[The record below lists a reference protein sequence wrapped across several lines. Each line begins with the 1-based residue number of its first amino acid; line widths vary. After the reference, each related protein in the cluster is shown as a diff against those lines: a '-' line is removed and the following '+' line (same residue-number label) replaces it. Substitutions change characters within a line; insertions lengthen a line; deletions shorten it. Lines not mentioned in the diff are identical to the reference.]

1 MAEKKRLLVLA
12 STYPRWQDDPEP
24 GFVYELSKRLTD
36 AFEVTVLCPHA
47 AGAKTRERMDGVDVR
62 RYRYASASLETLVNN
77 GGINGNLKK
86 SPWKWLLVPGFLL
99 SQWWHTLWLIRRLK
113 PDVVH
118 SHWIIPQG
126 LVLCMARLFTARVP
140 FVLTSHGADLFTLK
154 GGLMAGLKA
163 KILSRAAFVTVVS
176 EPMRQ
181 QALRLG
187 VPEDRVAVM
196 PMGVDFEKFTPS
208 ADVAR
213 NPNEILFVGRLVEKK
228 GLSYLIRALERV
240 RHEIP
245 DVRLTVI
252 GFGPEEPALRKLSA
266 DLDLDRHVDF
276 IGPKP
281 HSELISHYR
290 RAALF
295 VAPFVEAA
303 DGDQEGLGLVTIEAI
318 ACGCKV
324 LVGDVAAVKDLP
336 IMTVHSRNT
345 DAFAK
350 TLSATLRASSSEIG
364 KADSHQLFL
373 SMFSWIHVT
382 ARYER
387 VLSQWRAG

>member
-12 STYPRWQDDPEP
+12 STYPRWPDDPEP
-24 GFVYELSKRLTD
+24 GFVHELSKRLTD

-118 SHWIIPQG
+118 AHWIIPQG
-126 LVLCMARLFTARVP
+126 LVLCMARLFTAHVP

-163 KILSRAAFVTVVS
+163 NILSRAAFVTVVS

-187 VPEDRVAVM
+187 VTESRIAVM

-228 GLSYLIRALERV
+228 GLSYLIRALEHV

-252 GFGPEEPALRKLSA
+252 GFGPEEPVLRKLSA
-266 DLDLDRHVDF
+266 QLGLDGHINFL
-276 IGPKP
+276 GPRP
-281 HSELISHYR
+281 HSELISNYR

-318 ACGCKV
+318 ACGCPV
-324 LVGDVAAVKDLP
+324 LAGNVVAVKDLP
-336 IMTVHSRNT
+336 LMTVDSKNT
-345 DAFAK
+345 NAFANK
-350 TLSATLRASSSEIG
+350 LSTILKASSGEAN
-364 KADSHQLFL
+364 KTENRELFL
-373 SMFSWIHVT
+373 SRFSWSHV
-382 ARYER
+382 AEGYER
-387 VLSQWRAG
+387 VLSQKGFG

>member
-24 GFVYELSKRLTD
+24 GFVHELSKRLTD
-36 AFEVTVLCPHA
+36 AFEVAVLSPHA
-47 AGAKTRERMDGVDVR
+47 AGAKARERMDGVDVY
-62 RYRYASASLETLVNN
+62 RYRYAPASLETLVNN

-86 SPWKWLLVPGFLL
+86 SPWKWLLAPGFLL
-99 SQWWHTLWLIRRLK
+99 SQWWHTIRLVRRLK

-118 SHWIIPQG
+118 AHWIIPQG
-126 LVLCMARLFTARVP
+126 LVLCMARLFTAKVP

-163 KILSRAAFVTVVS
+163 NILSRAAFVTVVS

-181 QALRLG
+181 QALCLG

-228 GLSYLIRALERV
+228 GLSYLIRALEHV

-252 GFGPEEPALRKLSA
+252 GFGPEEAALRKLSA
-266 DLDLDRHVDF
+266 ELGLDAHIDF

-281 HSELISHYR
+281 HAELISHYR
-290 RAALF
+290 RASLF

-318 ACGCKV
+318 ACGCPV
-324 LVGDVAAVKDLP
+324 LVGDVAAVNDLSIAP
-336 IMTVHSRNT
+336 VDVKNT
-345 DAFAK
+345 DVFASR
-350 TLSATLRASSSEIG
+350 LVASLRDGFGSSDNLREKMG
-364 KADSHQLFL
+364 KL
-373 SMFSWIHVT
+373 FSWEGV
-382 ARYER
+382 ARNYQSR
-387 VLSQWRAG
+387 MKNI

>member
-24 GFVYELSKRLTD
+24 GFVHELSKRLTD

-47 AGAKTRERMDGVDVR
+47 AAAKTQERMDGVDVR
-62 RYRYASASLETLVNN
+62 RYRYAPAALETLVNN

-86 SPWKWLLVPGFLL
+86 SRWKWILVPGFLL
-99 SQWWHTLWLIRRLK
+99 SQWWHTLRIIRRLK

-118 SHWIIPQG
+118 AHWIVPQG
-126 LVLCMARLFTARVP
+126 LVLCMARLFTAKTP

-154 GGLMAGLKA
+154 GGLMAGLKSR
-163 KILSRAAFVTVVS
+163 ILSRAAFVTVVS

-196 PMGVDFEKFTPS
+196 PMGVDFEKFTLS

-266 DLDLDRHVDF
+266 ELDLDAHIDF

-281 HSELISHYR
+281 HAELISHYR

-318 ACGCKV
+318 ACGCPV

-336 IMTVHSRNT
+336 IATVDSKNT
-345 DAFAK
+345 DAFASR
-350 TLSATLRASSSEIG
+350 LVASLRSSSGSSDNLREKMG
-364 KADSHQLFL
+364 RL
-373 SMFSWIHVT
+373 FSWEGAAKNYKSCIEKI
-382 ARYER
+382 Y
-387 VLSQWRAG
+387 SF

>member
-12 STYPRWQDDPEP
+12 STYPRWPDDPEP
-24 GFVYELSKRLTD
+24 GFVHELSKRLTD

-62 RYRYASASLETLVNN
+62 RYRYAPASLETLVNN

-99 SQWWHTLWLIRRLK
+99 SQWWHTLRLIHRLK

-118 SHWIIPQG
+118 AHWIIPQG
-126 LVLCMARLFTARVP
+126 LVLCMARLFTAKVP

-154 GGLMAGLKA
+154 GGLMARLKA
-163 KILSRAAFVTVVS
+163 NILSRAAFVTVVS

-208 ADVAR
+208 TDAAR

-266 DLDLDRHVDF
+266 ELGLDRHVDF

-318 ACGCKV
+318 ACGCPV
-324 LVGDVAAVKDLP
+324 LVGDVQAVNDVPIYRVDSRDIDRLSAAVLRCLRISENASD
-336 IMTVHSRNT
+336 
-345 DAFAK
+345 
-350 TLSATLRASSSEIG
+350 ATLRSLIECR
-364 KADSHQLFL
+364 
-373 SMFSWIHVT
+373 FSWDSST
-382 ARYER
+382 KRYIDI
-387 VLSQWRAG
+387 LGAGCLP

>member
-24 GFVYELSKRLTD
+24 GFVHELSKRLTD

-47 AGAKTRERMDGVDVR
+47 AGAKINERMDGVDVR
-62 RYRYASASLETLVNN
+62 RYRYAPTALETLVNN

-86 SPWKWLLVPGFLL
+86 SRWKWLLVPGFLL
-99 SQWWHTLWLIRRLK
+99 SQCWHTLRIIRRLK

-118 SHWIIPQG
+118 AHWIIPQG
-126 LVLCMARLFTARVP
+126 LVLCMARLFTAKAP

-154 GGLMAGLKA
+154 GSLMAGLKA
-163 KILSRAAFVTVVS
+163 NILSRAAFVTVVS

-187 VPEDRVAVM
+187 VQEDRVAVM

-228 GLSYLIRALERV
+228 GLSYLVRALERV

-252 GFGPEEPALRKLSA
+252 GFGPEEPALRKLSTELG
-266 DLDLDRHVDF
+266 LDAHIDF

-281 HSELISHYR
+281 HAELIAHYR

-295 VAPFVEAA
+295 VAPFIEAA

-318 ACGCKV
+318 ACGCPV
-324 LVGDVAAVKDLP
+324 LVGDVQAVNDVP
-336 IMTVHSRNT
+336 INRVDCRDVDRLSSAVLRCLRIPGNT
-345 DAFAK
+345 SDD
-350 TLSATLRASSSEIG
+350 TLREFIE
-364 KADSHQLFL
+364 HR
-373 SMFSWIHVT
+373 FSWNYS
-382 ARYER
+382 AKRYIG
-387 VLSQWRAG
+387 VLGSSCLP

>member
-24 GFVYELSKRLTD
+24 GFVHELSKRLTD

-47 AGAKTRERMDGVDVR
+47 AGAKIRERMDGVDVR
-62 RYRYASASLETLVNN
+62 RYRYAPAALETLVNN

-86 SPWKWLLVPGFLL
+86 SRWKWLLVPGFLL
-99 SQWWHTLWLIRRLK
+99 SQWWHTLRLIQRLK
-113 PDVVH
+113 PDMAH
-118 SHWIIPQG
+118 AHWIIPQG
-126 LVLCMARLFTARVP
+126 LVLCMARLFTAKVP

-154 GGLMAGLKA
+154 GGLMARLKA
-163 KILSRAAFVTVVS
+163 NILSRAAFVTVVS

-187 VPEDRVAVM
+187 VTESRVAVM

-208 ADVAR
+208 ADVVR

-245 DVRLTVI
+245 DTRLTVI
-252 GFGPEEPALRKLSA
+252 GFGPEEAALRKLSA
-266 DLDLDRHVDF
+266 ELGLDGHVDF
-276 IGPKP
+276 MGPKP
-281 HSELISHYR
+281 QAELASYYR

-318 ACGCKV
+318 ACGCPV
-324 LVGDVAAVKDLP
+324 LVGDVAAVRMLSIPVVDVQNISQLKSQIVINLKCNEKNQSDFTARIKSLFSWANVASGY
-336 IMTVHSRNT
+336 I
-345 DAFAK
+345 K
-350 TLSATLRASSSEIG
+350 TLSR
-364 KADSHQLFL
+364 L
-373 SMFSWIHVT
+373 S
-382 ARYER
+382 
-387 VLSQWRAG
+387 

>member
-24 GFVYELSKRLTD
+24 GFVHELSKRLTD

-47 AGAKTRERMDGVDVR
+47 AGAKTRDRMDGVNV
-62 RYRYASASLETLVNN
+62 YRYHYARASLETLVNN

-86 SPWKWLLVPGFLL
+86 SPWKWLLVPVFLL

-118 SHWIIPQG
+118 AHWIIPQG
-126 LVLCMARLFTARVP
+126 LVLCMARLFTAKTP
-140 FVLTSHGADLFTLK
+140 FLLTSHGADLFTLK
-154 GGLMAGLKA
+154 SGMMSRLKA
-163 KILSRAAFVTVVS
+163 WILKQAAFITVVS

-187 VPEDRVAVM
+187 VTESRVAVM

-266 DLDLDRHVDF
+266 ELGLDAHIDF
-276 IGPKP
+276 IGSNP
-281 HSELISHYR
+281 HADLISHYR

-318 ACGCKV
+318 ACGCSV
-324 LVGDVAAVKDLP
+324 LVGNVAAVKNLP
-336 IMTVHSRNT
+336 LMTVDSRNT
-345 DAFAK
+345 DAFANKLSTILKVSCGEANK
-350 TLSATLRASSSEIG
+350 TKSRE
-364 KADSHQLFL
+364 LFL
-373 SMFSWIHVT
+373 SRFSWIHI
-382 ARYER
+382 AEGYER
-387 VLSQWRAG
+387 VLSQRGSE